1 MDVAR
6 ALLMVMVMCL
16 ASLSGCFGEYDSAEN
31 ISSDSLRVSP
41 SIIPGGEWTTI
52 TLKASS
58 DMSVLFMPQDLFTG
72 TEWNCFRF
80 EKWRFDFD

>member
-16 ASLSGCFGEYDSAEN
+16 ASLSGCFGEDDSVEN

-41 SIIPGGEWTTI
+41 
-52 TLKASS
+52 L
-58 DMSVLFMPQDLFTG
+58 LFQVGNGLL
-72 TEWNCFRF
+72 
-80 EKWRFDFD
+80 